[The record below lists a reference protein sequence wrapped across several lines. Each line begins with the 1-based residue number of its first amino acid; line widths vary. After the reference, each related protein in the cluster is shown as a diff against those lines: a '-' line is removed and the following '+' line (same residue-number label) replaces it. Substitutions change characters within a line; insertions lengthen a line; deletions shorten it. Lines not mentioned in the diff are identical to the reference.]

1 MNILIKLTCLIGLVI
16 APILGDGHVSDEVS
30 AVNKSEIKKCS
41 SEGKKACCAKTE
53 NKNLVVN
60 AGIIQPSTN
69 SNVISVSTNKGGE
82 TISDNEIGTPS
93 GEIIVEPIDKSEK
106 SSL

>member
-1 MNILIKLTCLIGLVI
+1 LVI

-53 NKNLVVN
+53 NKDLVVN
-60 AGIIQPSTN
+60 ADINQPSTN
-69 SNVISVSTNKGGE
+69 SNVISVSTNNDGE
-82 TISDNEIGTPS
+82 TISDNEVKTAS
-93 GEIIVEPIDKSEK
+93 GELRVEPIEKSEK